1 MLSVL
6 DKKEVE
12 AIAGKRP
19 LFGHQ
24 YLIGKLEYISGIKE
38 VDEILERKP
47 IKTAFSITTRKNGIE
62 MMVITGIKNYTTAIS
77 EGKIIDIYLENKD
90 KIVEMKEKSIVGR
103 ALLGGLL
110 YGDVG
115 AIVGGMTGMRPKE
128 KDIMAPD
135 VLVTIRFIND
145 YGQEDYFVCSCTQ
158 KNKSEAIKFLSSVFK
173 EKFKIG
179 TSSNEY
185 TNEHTNEHTNVKEDA
200 LYKIEKLAE
209 LKEKGILTEEEFT
222 KKKTE
227 LLAKV

>member
-6 DKKEVE
+6 DKKEVQV
-12 AIAGKRP
+12 IAGKKP
-19 LFGHQ
+19 LLGYQ
-24 YLIGKLEYISGIKE
+24 YLNGKLEYISGIKE

-47 IKTAFSITTRKNGIE
+47 TKPAFCIGTRKNGIE
-62 MMVITGIKNYTTAIS
+62 MTVIIGLKYYTTAIA
-77 EGKIIDIYLENKD
+77 EGKIIDIYLEDKD

-103 ALLGGLL
+103 AFLGGLL
-110 YGDVG
+110 LGDVG
-115 AIVGGMTGMRPKE
+115 AIVGGMTGIRPKE
-128 KDIMAPD
+128 IDIMVPD

-145 YGQEDYFVCSCTQ
+145 YGQEDYFVCSCVQ
-158 KNKSEAIKFLSSVFK
+158 KNKYEAIKFLSSVFK

-179 TSSNEY
+179 TSSNE
-185 TNEHTNEHTNVKEDA
+185 HTNEHTSVKEDA
-200 LYKIEKLAE
+200 LDKIEKLAE

>member
-6 DKKEVE
+6 DKKEVQV
-12 AIAGKRP
+12 IAGKKP
-19 LFGHQ
+19 LLGYQ
-24 YLIGKLEYISGIKE
+24 YLNGKLEYISGIKE

-47 IKTAFSITTRKNGIE
+47 TKPAFCIGTRKNGIE
-62 MMVITGIKNYTTAIS
+62 ITVIIGLKYYTTAIA
-77 EGKIIDIYLENKD
+77 EGKIIDIYLEDKD

-103 ALLGGLL
+103 AFLGGLL
-110 YGDVG
+110 LGDVG
-115 AIVGGMTGMRPKE
+115 AIVGGMTGIKPKE
-128 KDIMAPD
+128 IDIMAPD

-158 KNKSEAIKFLSSVFK
+158 KNKNEAIKFLSSVFK

-185 TNEHTNEHTNVKEDA
+185 TNEHTNAKEDA
-200 LYKIEKLAE
+200 LDKIEKLAE